1 MLPLFIDHNFDHDI
15 LQGLYRR
22 IPELNA
28 ITASEMELSEAPD
41 PVILAWAAENQRV
54 IVTHDVHTMPNH
66 VAERI
71 ASGESIAGV
80 LIVPQLMQIGRAI
93 DDLELIVAFTELNE
107 WKDVVRHLPL

>member
-54 IVTHDVHTMPNH
+54 IVTHDIHTMP
-66 VAERI
+66 I
-71 ASGESIAGV
+71 
-80 LIVPQLMQIGRAI
+80 
-93 DDLELIVAFTELNE
+93 
-107 WKDVVRHLPL
+107 HL

>member
-1 MLPLFIDHNFDHDI
+1 
-15 LQGLYRR
+15 
-22 IPELNA
+22 
-28 ITASEMELSEAPD
+28 
-41 PVILAWAAENQRV
+41 
-54 IVTHDVHTMPNH
+54 MPNH

-93 DDLELIVAFTELNE
+93 DDLELIVACAELNE